1 MMERSHEYVEVG
13 RGVYDASRAAA
24 LSGVPQSTLHY
35 WARTDL
41 YRPSISPHPRVRLWS
56 WADLLALRAIDWLR
70 RVKGDAQPQ
79 KTSMQRIRQA
89 LQELDKQGLPRE
101 RLQELVRVSPGGELF
116 LKDGGRVMRATPGL
130 QAGWPDMLDLVAL
143 VAPYYTGPDL
153 LAPRP
158 LLGIIPGKLHGEPHL
173 LGTRITSATIY
184 TLHKSGYGTE
194 QMRAM
199 YPEASPHALRQAIDL
214 EQSLIG
220 QAA

>member
-1 MMERSHEYVEVG
+1 MERSHGYVEVG
-13 RGVYDASRAAA
+13 RGVYAAPRAAA

-89 LQELDKQGLPRE
+89 LQELDRQGLPRE
-101 RLQELVRVSPGGELF
+101 RLRQLVLVSRDGALF
-116 LKDGGRVMRATPGL
+116 LKDDGMVMRAIPGL
-130 QAGWPDMLDLVAL
+130 QAGWPEMLDLVA
-143 VAPYYTGPDL
+143 PYHTGPDL

-173 LGTRITSATIY
+173 LGTRITSATVY
-184 TLHKSGYGTE
+184 TLHKGGYGTE
-194 QMRAM
+194 QIRAM
-199 YPEASPHALRQAIDL
+199 YPEASPRALRQAIDL
-214 EQSLIG
+214 EQSLVE

>member
-1 MMERSHEYVEVG
+1 MLERSHEFEVG
-13 RGVYDASRAAA
+13 RGVYDAPRAAA

-41 YRPSISPHPRVRLWS
+41 YRPSISPRPRVRLWS

-101 RLQELVRVSPGGELF
+101 RLQELVLVSQGGELF
-116 LKDGGRVMRATPGL
+116 FKDDRRVMRATPGL
-130 QAGWPDMLDLVAL
+130 QAGWPEMLDLVAL
-143 VAPYYTGPDL
+143 VAPYYTTVRTYWSL
-153 LAPRP
+153 VRSC
-158 LLGIIPGKLHGEPHL
+158 GIIPGKLHGEPHL
-173 LGTRITSATIY
+173 LDTRITSATVY
-184 TLHKSGYGTE
+184 TLHKGGYRTE
-194 QMRAM
+194 QIRAM

-214 EQSLIG
+214 EQSLVG

>member
-1 MMERSHEYVEVG
+1 MMERSHGYVEVG
-13 RGVYDASRAAA
+13 RGVYDAPRAAA

-70 RVKGDAQPQ
+70 RVKGHDQPR

-89 LQELDKQGLPRE
+89 LQELDRQGLPRE
-101 RLQELVRVSPGGELF
+101 RLQQLVLVSQGGELF
-116 LKDGGRVMRATPGL
+116 LKDDGSVVRAIPGL
-130 QAGWPDMLDLVAL
+130 QAGWPEMLNLVLVARYR
-143 VAPYYTGPDL
+143 AGPNL
-153 LAPRP
+153 LEPRP

-173 LGTRITSATIY
+173 LGTRITSATVY
-184 TLHKSGYGTE
+184 TLHKGGYRTE
-194 QMRAM
+194 QIRAM

-214 EQSLIG
+214 EQSLVG

>member
-1 MMERSHEYVEVG
+1 MLERSHEFEVG
-13 RGVYDASRAAA
+13 RGVYDAPRAAA

-41 YRPSISPHPRVRLWS
+41 YRPSISPRPRVRLWS

-101 RLQELVRVSPGGELF
+101 RLQELVLVSQGGELF
-116 LKDGGRVMRATPGL
+116 FKNDRRVMRATPGL

-153 LAPRP
+153 LEPRP

-173 LGTRITSATIY
+173 LDTRITSATVY
-184 TLHKSGYGTE
+184 TLHKGGYRTE
-194 QMRAM
+194 QIRAM

-214 EQSLIG
+214 EQSLIS

>member
-1 MMERSHEYVEVG
+1 MMERSREYVEVG
-13 RGVYDASRAAA
+13 RGVYDAPRAAA

-79 KTSMQRIRQA
+79 KTSMHRIRQA
-89 LQELDKQGLPRE
+89 LQELDRQGLPRE
-101 RLQELVRVSPGGELF
+101 RLQELVLVSPGGELF
-116 LKDGGRVMRATPGL
+116 FKGDRRAVRATPGL
-130 QAGWPDMLDLVAL
+130 QAGWPDMLDLVA
-143 VAPYYTGPDL
+143 PYYNGPDL
-153 LAPRP
+153 LEPRP
-158 LLGIIPGKLHGEPHL
+158 HLRIIPGKLHGEPHL
-173 LGTRITSATIY
+173 LGTRITSATVY
-184 TLHKSGYGTE
+184 TLHKGGYGTE
-194 QMRAM
+194 QIRAM
-199 YPEASPHALRQAIDL
+199 YPEAAPHALRQAIDL

>member
-1 MMERSHEYVEVG
+1 MMERSYGYVEVG
-13 RGVYDASRAAA
+13 RGVYDAPRAAA

-70 RVKGDAQPQ
+70 RVKGDAQPR

-89 LQELDKQGLPRE
+89 LRELDSQGLPRE
-101 RLQELVRVSPGGELF
+101 RLQQLVLVSRDGALF
-116 LKDGGRVMRATPGL
+116 LKDDERVVRAMPGL
-130 QAGWPDMLDLVAL
+130 QAGWPEMLDLVL
-143 VAPYYTGPDL
+143 VDPYRTGPNL
-153 LAPRP
+153 LEPRS
-158 LLGIIPGKLHGEPHL
+158 LLRIIPGKLQGEPHL
-173 LGTRITSATIY
+173 LSTRITSATVY
-184 TLHKSGYGTE
+184 TLHKGGYRTE
-194 QMRAM
+194 QIRAM

-214 EQSLIG
+214 EQSLVG

>member
-1 MMERSHEYVEVG
+1 MMERSHEYIEVG

-89 LQELDKQGLPRE
+89 LQELDKQGRPRE
-101 RLQELVRVSPGGELF
+101 RLQDLVLVSQGGELF
-116 LKDGGRVMRATPGL
+116 LKDDGRVMRATPGL
-130 QAGWPDMLDLVAL
+130 QTGWPEMLDLVL
-143 VAPYYTGPDL
+143 VAPYRTGPDL

-158 LLGIIPGKLHGEPHL
+158 HLRIIPGKLHGEPHL
-173 LGTRITSATIY
+173 LGSRITSATIY
-184 TLHKSGYGTE
+184 TLHSSGYGIE
-194 QMRAM
+194 QISAM
-199 YPEASPHALRQAIDL
+199 YPEASPRALQQAIDL
-214 EQSLIG
+214 EQSLVG

>member
-1 MMERSHEYVEVG
+1 MMERSHEHVEVG
-13 RGVYDASRAAA
+13 RGVYAAPRAAA

-89 LQELDKQGLPRE
+89 LRELDKQDLPRE
-101 RLQELVRVSPGGELF
+101 RLRQLVRVSPGGELF
-116 LKDGGRVMRATPGL
+116 FEDDEMVMRATPGL
-130 QAGWPDMLDLVAL
+130 QAGWSEMLDLVA
-143 VAPYYTGPDL
+143 PYHNGPDL
-153 LAPRP
+153 LEPRP
-158 LLGIIPGKLHGEPHL
+158 LLRIIPGKLHGEPHL

-184 TLHKSGYGTE
+184 TLHNSGYGTE
-194 QMRAM
+194 QISAM

-214 EQSLIG
+214 EQSLVG